1 MISILHAIAGSIAFV
16 TILVFFVATVVVE
29 LGGDPAAIARVK
41 AAIVQGL
48 WLLIPALMLTG
59 ASGFVLARK
68 RSGKL
73 LAAKQRRMPFIAGNG
88 LLILLPA
95 ALLLEHWA
103 VAGELHGMFYA
114 VQALELLAGAANLT
128 LIGLNIRDGIR
139 LHAGQP
145 TGG

>member
-1 MISILHAIAGSIAFV
+1 MKSIVHAIAGSIAFV

-68 RSGKL
+68 RSGNL
-73 LAAKQRRMPFIAGNG
+73 LAAKQRRMPFIVGNG

-103 VAGELHGMFYA
+103 VAGELHGIFYA
-114 VQALELLAGAANLT
+114 VQALELLAGATNLT

-139 LHAGQP
+139 LHARQSAGR
-145 TGG
+145 